1 MIHYPIKLSTTEPNN
16 PIGVVKVRQDDKG
29 TQKLVARITTNSQIQ
44 DLTGLEVAFNMRT
57 TSGNVVIEKAVV
69 KDEKLGIIE
78 YVVSGFATQQLGRN
92 IAYFTFF
99 IGEEEQFS
107 TKDFSY
113 FVTSSV
119 TSEGISGCDYIW
131 KFEDLLAYV
140 TDLANQSQIQ
150 LNKLTS
156 DVEVIQKQIDDMF
169 ALIASQGVLSAND
182 VKKLMIKFK
191 SGEDIEITDTFD
203 FTGKIAGSNIENP
216 HNFHYGGN
224 EWTSLMPPTASW
236 GAGSQAHY
244 DSIKKVDG
252 NIVTANR
259 ANVDVIAQ
267 GRFAF
272 NFLAEY
278 KKRYPN
284 IFKATNTDAENLILV
299 KSKLTSI
306 EPRVYAKGSS
316 FAGNKVSA
324 GAFSNT
330 EGTWWLMGRNTTADI
345 AKISSIYTTVN
356 QISYLLNPQGIVNI
370 NYYAEAATQTVPSV
384 AILDYADVK
393 VTTKFNIRDFNPTP
407 RVLNAKDYGIKGD
420 GITNDTAAIQAL
432 INRMNIGDT
441 LYFFPGTFMID
452 ATAAKKLIWK
462 SNINIEISPQA
473 TLKVISNNAGNYE
486 LFDLSNLSNIRI
498 IGGGRLQGERTTHT
512 GTTGEWGMGIMMK
525 KSSNISIEDIRIDD
539 FWGDGI
545 YVGGDGYGNQ
555 SKNICIRKV
564 HADNNRRQGISV
576 VNIDGLLV
584 DGCTLSNTNGTAP
597 QTGIDFEPNNN
608 GEMLKNIVV
617 RGTKIINNA
626 GGDILFAHGALARDQ
641 VNKYLLDDNQI
652 SITLSD
658 IYSQGNFRGPYF
670 VSDSN
675 TKLALKGFIQM
686 NNITIVE
693 PTTRG
698 FWMNNWREE
707 HMAKVRVNVL
717 SITDSNANGLSTGSD
732 TAGVLLS
739 SGGTSD
745 GATDMNRIGY
755 SGVTINN
762 LSIIDT
768 RAVKKIMVG
777 IKTVSDNFQLQ
788 NAKITNYDTN
798 LHESTRLAW
807 IRGEG
812 TIKYVDDRGYK
823 ITSGTPS
830 AETTQYFGQTLMTQN
845 GNSYLM
851 PHSREHVG
859 KEIGFR
865 IPISG
870 AIRFPTIRLTNA
882 NDSFVGCGV
891 LAKTVTGMVLRG
903 KTGNEIRFKAVED
916 DQWLITY
923 LGEPGTFT

>member
-1 MIHYPIKLSTTEPNN
+1 MIRYPFELSTTQQNHVGWLN
-16 PIGVVKVRQDDKG
+16 VRQNDTG
-29 TQKLVARITTNSQIQ
+29 TQQFVATITTNDITQ
-44 DLTGLEVAFNMRT
+44 DLTGMTAEFRT
-57 TSGNVVIEKAVV
+57 RQNNENVIIEKASITNAKDGVV
-69 KDEKLGIIE
+69 E
-78 YVVSGFATQQLGRN
+78 YVVSQYAMQQLGKN
-92 IAYFTFF
+92 IGYFTFSKDDV
-99 IGEEEQFS
+99 EMFS
-107 TKDFSY
+107 TKDFCY
-113 FVTSSV
+113 YVNTSV
-119 TSEGISGCDYIW
+119 TTFGLKGCDYIW
-131 KFEDLLAYV
+131 RIEDLIEYV
-140 TDLANQSQIQ
+140 KDLANQAETE
-150 LNKLTS
+150 LNKVSS
-156 DVEVIQKQIDDMF
+156 DVEVMQKQIDDMF

-182 VKKLMIKFK
+182 VKKLMVKFM
-191 SGEDIEITDTFD
+191 SGEDIKITDTFD
-203 FTGKIAGSNIENP
+203 FTGKIIGSVIENP
-216 HNFHYGGN
+216 NIARRFVGSAIPTSPPSSN
-224 EWTSLMPPTASW
+224 EYTT
-236 GAGSQAHY
+236 QAAY
-244 DSIKKVDG
+244 DAIKKLEG
-252 NIVTANR
+252 TLSTQST
-259 ANVDVIAQ
+259 NVGVN
-267 GRFAF
+267 GSVPWHVLSFAVVE
-272 NFLAEY
+272 NY
-278 KKRYPN
+278 KRKYPF
-284 IFKATNTDAENLILV
+284 IFKGSDAENLALL
-299 KSKLTSI
+299 KSKLIEI
-306 EPRVYAKGSS
+306 EPLAYAKGSGPS
-316 FAGNKVSA
+316 GNKISA
-324 GAFSNT
+324 QVYF
-330 EGTWWLMGRNTTADI
+330 EGNWIGNSTNTTANISQIGFNQLNPDI
-345 AKISSIYTTVN
+345 AKRYIGPDGFCHLVVFSEASNSATSSI
-356 QISYLLNPQGIVNI
+356 
-370 NYYAEAATQTVPSV
+370 ASV
-384 AILDYADVK
+384 DYASIK
-393 VTTKFNIRDFNPTP
+393 GTTTWNIRDFIPTP

-432 INRMNIGDT
+432 INRMGIGDT

-462 SNINIEISPQA
+462 SNINIEINPQA

-486 LFDLSNLSNIRI
+486 LFDLSSLSNIRI
-498 IGGGRLQGERTTHT
+498 YGGGRLLGDRSNHT

-525 KSSNISIEDIRIDD
+525 KSTNIKIEDIQIDD

-555 SKNICIRKV
+555 SKNIIIRKV
-564 HADNNRRQGISV
+564 TCDNNRRQGISV
-576 VNIDGLLV
+576 VNIDDLLV
-584 DGCTLSNTNGTAP
+584 ESCTLMNTNGTAP

-626 GGDILFAHGALARDQ
+626 GGDILFAHGALAREQ

-670 VSDSN
+670 VSDSD

-698 FWMNNWREE
+698 FWMNNWRES
-707 HMAKVRVNVL
+707 HMAKVRVNNL

-745 GATDMNRIGY
+745 GATDANRISY

-768 RAVKKIMVG
+768 RAVKKILVG

-823 ITSGTPS
+823 ITSGTQS

-851 PHSREHVG
+851 PHSREHIG
-859 KEIGFR
+859 KEISFR
-865 IPISG
+865 VPLSG

>member
-1 MIHYPIKLSTTEPNN
+1 MIRYPFELSTTQQNHVGWLN
-16 PIGVVKVRQDDKG
+16 VRQNDTG
-29 TQKLVARITTNSQIQ
+29 TQQFVATITTNDITQ
-44 DLTGLEVAFNMRT
+44 DLTGLTAEFRT
-57 TSGNVVIEKAVV
+57 RQNNENVIIEKASITNAKDGVV
-69 KDEKLGIIE
+69 E
-78 YVVSGFATQQLGRN
+78 YVVSQYAMQQLGKN
-92 IAYFTFF
+92 IGYFTFSKDDV
-99 IGEEEQFS
+99 EMFS
-107 TKDFSY
+107 TKDFCY
-113 FVTSSV
+113 YVNTSV
-119 TSEGISGCDYIW
+119 TTFGLKGCDYIW
-131 KFEDLLAYV
+131 RIEDLIEYV
-140 TDLANQSQIQ
+140 KDLANQAEIE
-150 LNKLTS
+150 LNKVSS

-169 ALIASQGVLSAND
+169 ALIASQGVLSANE
-182 VKKLMIKFK
+182 VKKLMSNFQD
-191 SGEDIEITDTFD
+191 GNDIEVTVKSD
-203 FTGKIAGSNIENP
+203 FIGKIAGSVLENGNILKALNATTLYPPSSQYWVEGSQYIYDLVKKLDGDVYTGSTAVNGQIRQMLVSFDVLFILEQNFPLIFEGAVSVAEKVAIAKRFVVGNSWMVWTKGSGPSGDLVTVKTANATGSWVDLTNGTNTTNTIKGIGTSFFDPNRISSDGKLYILVHAEASNGTIPSSVSIDYANIE
-216 HNFHYGGN
+216 
-224 EWTSLMPPTASW
+224 L
-236 GAGSQAHY
+236 
-244 DSIKKVDG
+244 KV
-252 NIVTANR
+252 
-259 ANVDVIAQ
+259 
-267 GRFAF
+267 
-272 NFLAEY
+272 
-278 KKRYPN
+278 
-284 IFKATNTDAENLILV
+284 
-299 KSKLTSI
+299 
-306 EPRVYAKGSS
+306 
-316 FAGNKVSA
+316 
-324 GAFSNT
+324 
-330 EGTWWLMGRNTTADI
+330 
-345 AKISSIYTTVN
+345 
-356 QISYLLNPQGIVNI
+356 
-370 NYYAEAATQTVPSV
+370 
-384 AILDYADVK
+384 
-393 VTTKFNIRDFNPTP
+393 KFNIRDFNPTP

-420 GITNDTAAIQAL
+420 GVTNDTAAIQAL

-670 VSDSN
+670 VSDSD

-686 NNITIVE
+686 NHITIVE
-693 PTTRG
+693 PNTRG

-707 HMAKVRVNVL
+707 HMAKVRVNDL
-717 SITDSNANGLSTGSD
+717 SITDANANGLSTGSD
-732 TAGVLLS
+732 AAGVLLS

-768 RAVKKIMVG
+768 RTVKKIAVG
-777 IKTVSDNFQLQ
+777 VKTVSDSFQLQ

-807 IRGEG
+807 IRGKG
-812 TIKYVDDRGYK
+812 TIKYVEDVGYK

-845 GNSYLM
+845 GNSYLL
-851 PHSREHVG
+851 PHSREHIG
-859 KEIGFR
+859 KEISFR
-865 IPISG
+865 VPLSG

>member
-1 MIHYPIKLSTTEPNN
+1 MIRYPFELSTTQQNHVGWLN
-16 PIGVVKVRQDDKG
+16 VRQNDTG
-29 TQKLVARITTNSQIQ
+29 TQQFVATITTNDVTQ
-44 DLTGLEVAFNMRT
+44 DLTGLTAEFRT
-57 TSGNVVIEKAVV
+57 RQNNENVIIEKASITNAKDGVV
-69 KDEKLGIIE
+69 E
-78 YVVSGFATQQLGRN
+78 YVVSQYAMQQLGKN
-92 IAYFTFF
+92 IGYFTFSKDDV
-99 IGEEEQFS
+99 EMFS
-107 TKDFSY
+107 TKDFCY
-113 FVTSSV
+113 YVNTSV
-119 TSEGISGCDYIW
+119 TTFGLKGCDYIW
-131 KFEDLLAYV
+131 RIEDLIEYV
-140 TDLANQSQIQ
+140 KDLANQAEIE
-150 LNKLTS
+150 LNKVSS
-156 DVEVIQKQIDDMF
+156 DIEVIQKQIDDMF
-169 ALIASQGVLSAND
+169 ALIASQGVLSANE
-182 VKKLMIKFK
+182 VKQLMIKFM
-191 SGEDIEITDTFD
+191 SGEDIEVTDVFD

-216 HNFHYGGN
+216 HNFYYGWN
-224 EWTSLMPPTASW
+224 EWTTLMLPSASW
-236 GAGSQAHY
+236 GDGAQNHY
-244 DSIKKVDG
+244 ASLQKVDG
-252 NIVTANR
+252 NVVTTSRTTFN
-259 ANVDVIAQ
+259 VIAQ
-267 GRFAF
+267 GRAAF

-284 IFKATNTDAENLILV
+284 IFKATNTDAENLILI

-324 GAFSNT
+324 GVFSNT

-345 AKISSIYTTVN
+345 AKISSIYSTAN
-356 QISYLLNPQGIVNI
+356 QISYLLNPQGIVNLH
-370 NYYAEAATQTVPSV
+370 YYAEAATQTVPSI

-393 VTTKFNIRDFNPTP
+393 VTTKFNIRDFIPTP

-420 GITNDTAAIQAL
+420 GVTNDTAAIQAL
-432 INRMNIGDT
+432 INRMGIGDT

-462 SNINIEISPQA
+462 SNINVEINPQA

-486 LFDLSNLSNIRI
+486 LFDLSSLSNIRI
-498 IGGGRLQGERTTHT
+498 YGGGRLLGDRSNHT

-525 KSSNISIEDIRIDD
+525 KSINIKIEDIRIDD

-555 SKNICIRKV
+555 SKNIIIRKV
-564 HADNNRRQGISV
+564 ICDNNRRQGISV
-576 VNIDGLLV
+576 VNIDDLLV
-584 DGCTLSNTNGTAP
+584 ESCTLSNTNGTAP

-626 GGDILFAHGALARDQ
+626 GGDILFAHGALAREQ

-670 VSDSN
+670 VSDSD

-698 FWMNNWREE
+698 FWMNNWRES
-707 HMAKVRVNVL
+707 HMAKVRVNNL

-745 GATDMNRIGY
+745 GATDANRISY

-768 RAVKKIMVG
+768 RAVKKILVG

-823 ITSGTPS
+823 ITSGTQS

-845 GNSYLM
+845 GNSYLL
-851 PHSREHVG
+851 PHSREHIG
-859 KEIGFR
+859 KEISFR
-865 IPISG
+865 VPLSG

-903 KTGNEIRFKAVED
+903 NTGNEIRFKAVED
-916 DQWLITY
+916 NQWLITY
-923 LGEPGTFT
+923 LGESGTFT

>member
-29 TQKLVARITTNSQIQ
+29 TQKLVSRITTNSQIQ

-182 VKKLMIKFK
+182 VKKLQAKFM
-191 SGEDIEITDTFD
+191 SGEDIKITDTFD
-203 FTGKIAGSNIENP
+203 FTGKIIGSVIENP
-216 HNFHYGGN
+216 NIARRFVGSAIPTSPPSSNEYTTQAAYDAIKKLEGTLSTQSTYTGGN
-224 EWTSLMPPTASW
+224 ALIPWHTLS
-236 GAGSQAHY
+236 
-244 DSIKKVDG
+244 
-252 NIVTANR
+252 
-259 ANVDVIAQ
+259 
-267 GRFAF
+267 FAMVE
-272 NFLAEY
+272 NY
-278 KKRYPN
+278 KRNYPF
-284 IFKATNTDAENLILV
+284 IFKGSDAENLELL
-299 KSKLTSI
+299 KRKLI
-306 EPRVYAKGSS
+306 EIAPLAYAKGSGPS
-316 FAGNKVSA
+316 GS
-324 GAFSNT
+324 
-330 EGTWWLMGRNTTADI
+330 
-345 AKISSIYTTVN
+345 KISAQVYVDGAWVGNSSNPTASIAEIGFKQVNPTVAPKY
-356 QISYLLNPQGIVNI
+356 IHTDGFCHLVVFS
-370 NYYAEAATQTVPSV
+370 EASNSATSSIASV
-384 AILDYADVK
+384 DYASIK
-393 VTTKFNIRDFNPTP
+393 GTTIWNIRDFIPTP
-407 RVLNAKDYGIKGD
+407 RVLNAEDYGIKGD
-420 GITNDTAAIQAL
+420 GVTNDTAAIQAL
-432 INRMNIGDT
+432 INQMNIGDT

-452 ATAAKKLIWK
+452 ATAAKKLILK

-525 KSSNISIEDIRIDD
+525 KSTNIKIEDIRIDD

-626 GGDILFAHGALARDQ
+626 GGDILFAHGALAREQ

-670 VSDSN
+670 VSDSD
-675 TKLALKGFIQM
+675 TKLALKGFIQL

-762 LSIIDT
+762 LSIFDT
-768 RAVKKIMVG
+768 RAVKKIAVG

-845 GNSYLM
+845 GNSYLL
-851 PHSREHVG
+851 PHSREHIG
-859 KEIGFR
+859 KEISFR
-865 IPISG
+865 VPISG

>member
-29 TQKLVARITTNSQIQ
+29 TQKLVARITTNSKIQ
-44 DLTGLEVAFNMRT
+44 DLTGLGVAFNMRT

-182 VKKLMIKFK
+182 VKKLMSNFQD
-191 SGEDIEITDTFD
+191 GNDIEVTVKSD
-203 FTGKIAGSNIENP
+203 FTGKIAGSVLENGNIARRYVGASIP
-216 HNFHYGGN
+216 A
-224 EWTSLMPPTASW
+224 SPPTTNEYST
-236 GAGSQAHY
+236 QAAY
-244 DSIKKVDG
+244 DAIKKLEGTLSTQSTNSGVNASTPWHVIQF
-252 NIVTANR
+252 NILW
-259 ANVDVIAQ
+259 ILEQ
-267 GRFAF
+267 
-272 NFLAEY
+272 NFPL
-278 KKRYPN
+278 
-284 IFKATNTDAENLILV
+284 IFKNARTVDEKVAIAKNKITSTNVNA
-299 KSKLTSI
+299 
-306 EPRVYAKGSS
+306 YAKGTGPS
-316 FAGNKVSA
+316 GNKITAQVYVANEWVGNSSNSTANIAQIGFNQVNPIIAPRYIHTDGFCHLVVFSEASNASIVS
-324 GAFSNT
+324 
-330 EGTWWLMGRNTTADI
+330 TA
-345 AKISSIYTTVN
+345 SI
-356 QISYLLNPQGIVNI
+356 
-370 NYYAEAATQTVPSV
+370 
-384 AILDYADVK
+384 DYANIELK
-393 VTTKFNIRDFNPTP
+393 VKFNIRDFNPTP

-420 GITNDTAAIQAL
+420 GVTNDTAAIQAL
-432 INRMNIGDT
+432 INQMNIGDT

-525 KSSNISIEDIRIDD
+525 KSTNIKIEDIRIDD

-626 GGDILFAHGALARDQ
+626 GGDILFAHGALAREQ

-670 VSDSN
+670 VSDSD

-698 FWMNNWREE
+698 FWMNNWREQ
-707 HMAKVRVNVL
+707 HMAKVRVNNL

-845 GNSYLM
+845 GNSYLL
-851 PHSREHVG
+851 PHSREHIG
-859 KEIGFR
+859 KEISFR
-865 IPISG
+865 VPISG
-870 AIRFPTIRLTNA
+870 TIRFPTIRLTNA